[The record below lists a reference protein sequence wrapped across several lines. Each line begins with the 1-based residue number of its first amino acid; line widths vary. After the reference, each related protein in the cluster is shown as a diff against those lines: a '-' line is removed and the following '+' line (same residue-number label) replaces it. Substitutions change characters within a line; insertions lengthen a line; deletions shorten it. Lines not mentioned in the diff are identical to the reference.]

1 MLSML
6 TKVNFHMEYH
16 SYAIKAAARA
26 IRMTDSAIFRPG
38 WEFSSAALVGTG
50 VEGLAEQRPA
60 ARLWVLA
67 QTVHVFCF
75 WQATQL
81 EIVQAVK

>member
-1 MLSML
+1 MLSIL

-38 WEFSSAALVGTG
+38 WEFLSVSSLGTG
-50 VEGLAEQRPA
+50 VVGLAEQRPS

-67 QTVHVFCF
+67 QTAHVFCF
-75 WQATQL
+75 WQVTQL